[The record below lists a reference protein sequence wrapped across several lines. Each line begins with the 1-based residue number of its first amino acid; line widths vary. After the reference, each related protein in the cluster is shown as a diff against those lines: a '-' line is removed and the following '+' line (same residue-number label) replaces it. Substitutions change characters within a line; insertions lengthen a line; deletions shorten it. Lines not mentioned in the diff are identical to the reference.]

1 MKKISLFFGFTL
13 VELLVVIAIISAL
26 IALLL
31 PAVQAAREAAR
42 RMQCSN
48 NLKQMALACLNYEDV
63 YKALPHNGI
72 KYNATQTWDYAHSL
86 SWRGWLL
93 PYIEQASLY
102 EQLDKTGFK
111 VGYACQVGSVTNY
124 NIVKDKKV
132 SISTYWCPSSPLD
145 KFVTTVSTQVCTDG
159 LHAHYMGI
167 GGSYIHHT
175 KIEWTTSE
183 KNKNIDSTGGC
194 ILHEA
199 VELAKITDGTSN
211 TMIIAEESNFHVK
224 PDGTQET
231 LGTDNYWLGF
241 LMGQEWGD
249 SNQDPS
255 KRDNCRP
262 FGISFVRFQVN
273 QRVDFTGYSNSWMNA
288 PIRSAHSGG
297 ANISFVDGST
307 HFISSTVNL
316 DDVLCRLADKD
327 DNKTVTIP

>member
-1 MKKISLFFGFTL
+1 L
-13 VELLVVIAIISAL
+13 VELLVVIAIIGVL

-42 RMQCSN
+42 RSQCSN
-48 NLKQMALACLNYEDV
+48 NLKQMTLACLNYEDV

-72 KYNATQTWDYAHSL
+72 RWNAAETWDYGNAI

-93 PYIEQASLY
+93 PYIEQAALY
-102 EQLDKTGFK
+102 EQLDKTGIN
-111 VGYACQVGSVTNY
+111 VGYACQSANATNH
-124 NIVKDKKV
+124 NLLKDKKV

-145 KFVTTVSTQVCTDG
+145 KFITSDDTWACSKG

-167 GGSYIHHT
+167 GGSYIHRT
-175 KIEWTTSE
+175 KNEWTAGQ

-199 VELAKITDGTSN
+199 IELAKITDGTSN
-211 TMIIAEESNFHVK
+211 TMIIAEESNYHVK
-224 PDGTQET
+224 PDGTQQT
-231 LGTDNYWLGF
+231 LATDGYSLGF
-241 LMGQEWGD
+241 LMGQEWRN

-255 KRDNCRP
+255 KNQDCRP

-297 ANISFVDGST
+297 ANIGFVDGSIRFASNT
-307 HFISSTVNL
+307 IDL
-316 DDVLCRLADKD
+316 DEVLCRLADKD
-327 DNKTVTIP
+327 DGKTVSFP